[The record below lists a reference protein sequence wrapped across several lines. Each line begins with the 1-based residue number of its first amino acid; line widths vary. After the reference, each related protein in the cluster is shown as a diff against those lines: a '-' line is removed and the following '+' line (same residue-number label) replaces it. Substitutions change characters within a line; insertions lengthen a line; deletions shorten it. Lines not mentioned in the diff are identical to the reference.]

1 MFSYALGRY
10 IEKYDCIFYTNPY
23 DVPLIND
30 GERSMSESFRSQI
43 IKLYEELILGKY
55 PNIYVL
61 EGSVESRYNKMI
73 EDILK
78 DLRELRNEM
87 VQANW
92 PAQRLSNI
100 ILKYEMKLQ
109 DEKSKFTNDEIVEA
123 TNKILND

>member
-1 MFSYALGRY
+1 
-10 IEKYDCIFYTNPY
+10 
-23 DVPLIND
+23 
-30 GERSMSESFRSQI
+30 
-43 IKLYEELILGKY
+43 
-55 PNIYVL
+55 
-61 EGSVESRYNKMI
+61 MI

-109 DEKSKFTNDEIVEA
+109 DKKSESQKLQDDLEPIND
-123 TNKILND
+123 

>member
-1 MFSYALGRY
+1 MWS
-10 IEKYDCIFYTNPY
+10 IT
-23 DVPLIND
+23 
-30 GERSMSESFRSQI
+30 S
-43 IKLYEELILGKY
+43 
-55 PNIYVL
+55 
-61 EGSVESRYNKMI
+61 MI

-109 DEKSKFTNDEIVEA
+109 DEKSKFTTEEIVEA
-123 TNKILND
+123 TNKILDD